1 MKKTLSLLP
10 LILAFSLSSLS
21 GASAKKIGCTGI
33 NLIEK
38 LKIENPASAKLIADE
53 AAKLPYGEGLLWKI
67 SKPGLVPSY
76 LFGTMHTADPRVVK
90 LSDKTRRAF
99 DGSLT
104 LALEITEILDPQAMA
119 QKAIGLMKFTTY
131 LDGSSLDT
139 KMTPEQIALLTPRL
153 ETKAGL
159 PWGVAKK
166 MRPWVLM
173 GMLALP
179 ACETARKKAGK
190 PFLDLSLG
198 QKAQKAGKNIEALE
212 TIESQL
218 NIMASLP
225 EPLMV
230 EALVETVKMGSKMD
244 DVFETMI
251 QLYAQEKIGT
261 IWAMMS
267 RLSPTGLNPSV
278 KATGYAEFQ
287 RVVVDDRNITM
298 VDESV
303 KLIEK
308 GSAFIAVGALHL
320 PGQKGI
326 LSILV
331 QKGYEVTRQ

>member
-1 MKKTLSLLP
+1 MWV
-10 LILAFSLSSLS
+10 FGFSSLS
-21 GASAKKIGCTGI
+21 GVSAKETVCTGI

-38 LKIENPASAKLIADE
+38 QKIEDPASAKLIAEE

-67 SKPGLVPSY
+67 SKPGLSSSNQAASDLAPSY
-76 LFGTMHTADPRVVK
+76 LFGTMHMSDPRVIK
-90 LSDKTRRAF
+90 LSDKAQQAF
-99 DGSLT
+99 DGSNT
-104 LALEITEILDPQAMA
+104 LALEIIEILDPQAMA
-119 QKAIGLMKFTTY
+119 KNAFGLMKFTTY

-139 KMTPEQIALLTPRL
+139 KLTPEQIALLTPKL
-153 ETKAGL
+153 ESKAGL

-179 ACETARKKAGK
+179 TCEMDRKKAGK
-190 PFLDLSLG
+190 PFLDLNLG
-198 QKAQKAGKNIEALE
+198 QKAKKAGKNILGLE

-225 EPLMV
+225 ESLMV
-230 EALVETVKMGSKMD
+230 EALVETVKLGSKMD

-251 QLYAQEKIGT
+251 QLYKQEKIGT
-261 IWAMMS
+261 IWVMMS
-267 RLSPTGLNPSV
+267 HMSPKGLNPSV
-278 KATGYAEFQ
+278 QATGYAEFQ

-298 VDESV
+298 VDESI
-303 KLIEK
+303 KLIES

-320 PGQKGI
+320 PGEKGI

-331 QKGYEVTRQ
+331 QKGYMVTRQ